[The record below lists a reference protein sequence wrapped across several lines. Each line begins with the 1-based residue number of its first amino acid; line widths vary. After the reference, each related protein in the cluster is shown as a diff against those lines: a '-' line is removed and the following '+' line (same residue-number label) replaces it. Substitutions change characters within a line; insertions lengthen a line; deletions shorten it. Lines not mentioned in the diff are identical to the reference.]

1 MPNSVRHLWFSVCV
15 CAASAG
21 VFAASLSTAQDA
33 EPQLSEPEL
42 EAVYDPYEGMDPNG
56 RIPTI
61 EKDLYVERPDR
72 WRYIPEGRIKPGS
85 ILDRFLVSS
94 FIVPLF
100 FQNSDVGTGLGL
112 AVTDVDFRKQ
122 RRREFLGAFVSYT
135 TEGQQ
140 SYVLRW
146 RRWLKH
152 LDVPEGGVLQEE
164 RSFLRAGAGY
174 RKTLTR
180 RFFGSGPTTN
190 ENNETSYTDQ
200 VGFVDLGFAHS
211 LGGAWDDFVVD
222 GGIRG
227 EAHWLSEGKVAGE
240 PNTEVVF
247 AEEFSD
253 ADGIALGWLSGG
265 FRWDT
270 RDSQT
275 NPYSGSAIGLNVDAA
290 LAQTD
295 GDVGVVYS
303 GFANKVFTVWPLFH
317 DGGRG
322 ANGGSDAEE
331 NPPTDTFAVHLQ
343 ANLSSG
349 DLPFFARPSLG
360 GSRIQRGFIEGRWRG
375 DAAWAAAA
383 EYRFWVIPRGFTVW
397 KHIRVERIG
406 AAVFYEAGG
415 VADNGYRLFEESV
428 IHSYGVSGRVTIERA
443 ALFRADFGFSD
454 EGFNFSAGFG
464 LSF

>member
-1 MPNSVRHLWFSVCV
+1 MSNPVWHHSVCV
-15 CAASAG
+15 CVFVMSAVFSISSPIAAED
-21 VFAASLSTAQDA
+21 AA
-33 EPQLSEPEL
+33 PQLSEPEL
-42 EAVYDPYEGMDPNG
+42 ESVYDPYEGMDRDG

-61 EKDLYVERPDR
+61 EKSRYVERPER
-72 WRYIPEGRIKPGS
+72 WRYIPEGRIKPGNL
-85 ILDRFLVSS
+85 LDRFLVSS

-100 FQNSDVGTGLGL
+100 FQNADVGTGLGL

-140 SYVLRW
+140 SYVVRW

-152 LDVPEGGVLQEE
+152 LDVQEGGVLQEE

-180 RFFGSGPTTN
+180 RYFGSGPTSN

-211 LGGAWDDFVVD
+211 LGGEWDDFVVE

-227 EAHWLSEGKVAGE
+227 EAHWLSKGKVAGQF
-240 PNTEVVF
+240 NTERVF
-247 AEEFSD
+247 PEQFRE
-253 ADGIALGWLSGG
+253 ADGVALGWLTGG

-275 NPYSGSAIGLNVDAA
+275 NPYSGSAIGVNIDAA

-295 GDVGVVYS
+295 GEVGVIYS
-303 GFANKVFTVWPLFH
+303 GFADKVFTVWPLFH
-317 DGGRG
+317 DGG
-322 ANGGSDAEE
+322 SDDEE
-331 NPPTDTFAVHLQ
+331 NPPTDTFAVH
-343 ANLSSG
+343 AEAHLSSG
-349 DLPFFARPSLG
+349 DLPFFARPTLG
-360 GSRIQRGFIEGRWRG
+360 GSRVQRGFIEGRWRD
-375 DAAWAAAA
+375 DAAWTAAA

-397 KHIRVERIG
+397 RHIRVERIG
-406 AAVFYEAGG
+406 AAVFYEVGG
-415 VADNGYRLFEESV
+415 VADNGYRLFHESV
-428 IHSYGVSGRVTIERA
+428 IQSYGVSGRVTIERA

>member
-1 MPNSVRHLWFSVCV
+1 MQG
-15 CAASAG
+15 CARVVLRVGLAMGVLCGASSAL
-21 VFAASLSTAQDA
+21 AEDA
-33 EPQLSEPEL
+33 EPKLSEPEL
-42 EAVYDPYEGMDPNG
+42 ESVYDPYEGMDRDG

-61 EKDLYVERPDR
+61 EKSRYVERPER
-72 WRYIPEGRIKPGS
+72 WRYIPEGRIKPGN
-85 ILDRFLVSS
+85 IFDRFLVSS

-122 RRREFLGAFVSYT
+122 RRREFLGAFLSYT

-152 LDVPEGGVLQEE
+152 LDVPDGGVLQEE

-180 RFFGSGPTTN
+180 RYFGSGPTTN
-190 ENNETSYTDQ
+190 ERDETSYTDE
-200 VGFVDLGFAHS
+200 VAFLDVGFAHS
-211 LGGAWDDFVVD
+211 LGGAWDDFVVE

-227 EAHWLSEGKVAGE
+227 EGHWLNDGKVAGE
-240 PNTEVVF
+240 FNTERVF
-247 AEEFSD
+247 EDQFSD
-253 ADGIALGWLSGG
+253 ADGIGLGWLTGG

-270 RDSQT
+270 RDSQR
-275 NPYSGSAIGLNVDAA
+275 NPYSGSAIGAKIDAA
-290 LAQTD
+290 LVQND
-295 GDVGVVYS
+295 GEVGVIYS
-303 GFANKVFTVWPLFH
+303 AFADKVFTVWPIFH
-317 DGGRG
+317 DGG
-322 ANGGSDAEE
+322 SDDEE
-331 NPPTDTFAVHLQ
+331 NPPTDTFAVH
-343 ANLSSG
+343 AEAHHSSG
-349 DLPFFARPSLG
+349 NLPFFAQPALG
-360 GSRIQRGFIEGRWRG
+360 GSRIQRGFIAGRWRD
-375 DAAWAAAA
+375 DAAWTAAA

-397 KHIRVERIG
+397 RHIRVERIG
-406 AAVFYEAGG
+406 AAVFYEVGG
-415 VADNGYRLFEESV
+415 VADNGYRLFQESL
-428 IHSYGVSGRVTIERA
+428 IQSYGVSGRVTIERA